1 MFFDYSK
8 DFKVMNVSHN
18 NKAYNIYRYNI
29 LNMLSNL
36 LKTIDFN
43 NTKFKIGCAGNI
55 ITFYLSDDMC
65 IEFYFT
71 ILGTYYIRFYK
82 YNNLNILQFSMTDIL
97 NLLTDGF
104 EYFSNIDDIIS
115 DIIKFKDEQYFIY
128 SKPIL
133 NSLKTAFMKTY

>member
-8 DFKVMNVSHN
+8 DFEIMNVSHN

-29 LNMLSNL
+29 LNMLYNL
-36 LKTIDFN
+36 LKTIDFK
-43 NTKFKIGCAGNI
+43 NTKFKIGCAGNV

-65 IEFYFT
+65 IEFDFT
-71 ILGTYYIRFYK
+71 IPVIYYIRFYK

-97 NLLTDGF
+97 NLTANCFDYFVCIDG
-104 EYFSNIDDIIS
+104 IILDIE
-115 DIIKFKDEQYFIY
+115 KFKDENYYIY
-128 SKPIL
+128 NNPFL

>member
-1 MFFDYSK
+1 MFFDYYK
-8 DFKVMNVSHN
+8 DFEIMNVSHN

-29 LNMLSNL
+29 LNMLYNL
-36 LKTIDFN
+36 LKTIDFK
-43 NTKFKIGCAGNI
+43 NTKFKIGCDGNI

-65 IEFYFT
+65 IEFDFI

-82 YNNLNILQFSMTDIL
+82 YNNLNVLQFDKTDIL
-97 NLLTDGF
+97 NLLIDGF
-104 EYFSNIDDIIS
+104 EDFSCIDDIIS
-115 DIIKFKDEQYFIY
+115 NIRKFNDEQYFIY